1 MVVSIDDAIDAV
13 TNLQFMEA
21 KVTPENK
28 LHHESMLITL
38 EFLQECGFV
47 NLSLEDAN
55 QVDNR

>member
-13 TNLQFMEA
+13 TNLEYMEPH
-21 KVTPENK
+21 PENQ

-47 NLSLEDAN
+47 NLSLEDTREPN
-55 QVDNR
+55 KR

>member
-38 EFLQECGFV
+38 EFLQDCGFV
-47 NLSLEDAN
+47 NLSLEDASKPN
-55 QVDNR
+55 KR

>member
-1 MVVSIDDAIDAV
+1 MVVSIDDAIEAV
-13 TNLQFMEA
+13 SNLQFMEA
-21 KVTPENK
+21 RPENQ

-47 NLSLEDAN
+47 NLSLEDTN

>member
-13 TNLQFMEA
+13 TNLQYMEPH
-21 KVTPENK
+21 PENQ

-47 NLSLEDAN
+47 NLSLEDTKEPN
-55 QVDNR
+55 KR

>member
-21 KVTPENK
+21 RPENQ

-38 EFLQECGFV
+38 EFLQSCGFV
-47 NLSLEDAN
+47 NLSLEDSHKSN
-55 QVDNR
+55 EN

>member
-21 KVTPENK
+21 RPENQ

-38 EFLQECGFV
+38 EFLQSCGFV
-47 NLSLEDAN
+47 NLSLEDTN
-55 QVDNR
+55 EVNNN

>member
-13 TNLQFMEA
+13 TNLQYMEPH
-21 KVTPENK
+21 PENQ

>member
-28 LHHESMLITL
+28 LQHESMLITL
-38 EFLQECGFV
+38 EFLQDCGFV
-47 NLSLEDAN
+47 NLSLEDTKEPN
-55 QVDNR
+55 KR

>member
-21 KVTPENK
+21 RPENQ

-38 EFLQECGFV
+38 EFLQGCGFV
-47 NLSLEDAN
+47 NLSLEDTN
-55 QVDNR
+55 EVNNR